1 MVTALGPTPLGY
13 GAGAY
18 APTPT
23 LEAYAPGALG
33 PTLLGYGAGAYAPT
47 PTPEVSNSCIH
58 AYVSSPT
65 IQPHNESGVPPLP
78 TLGFLFVFRGKWT
91 NMAAG
96 GCQLHSP
103 AAHTPWVSASQ
114 SCCAHDVDVSFT
126 VLLRTRRVMKATKLQ
141 IFKYTITM

>member
-58 AYVSSPT
+58 TYVSSPT

-78 TLGFLFVFRGKWT
+78 TQCHLVGHLIERCLTSLKAHPRKRRRPEQLQPRGANHRRILSANTTAFIRW
-91 NMAAG
+91 
-96 GCQLHSP
+96 
-103 AAHTPWVSASQ
+103 SAS
-114 SCCAHDVDVSFT
+114 VP
-126 VLLRTRRVMKATKLQ
+126 RG
-141 IFKYTITM
+141 

>member
-47 PTPEVSNSCIH
+47 PTPEATTARAPHSRAARLVLQRVSQRS
-58 AYVSSPT
+58 AY
-65 IQPHNESGVPPLP
+65 Q
-78 TLGFLFVFRGKWT
+78 R
-91 NMAAG
+91 
-96 GCQLHSP
+96 
-103 AAHTPWVSASQ
+103 
-114 SCCAHDVDVSFT
+114 
-126 VLLRTRRVMKATKLQ
+126 
-141 IFKYTITM
+141 